1 MRDSLRSVKNRKT
14 PFTGG
19 ASAIGFVASMTI
31 FPARL
36 VGPAARN
43 ASAAAAPLEHLH
55 LSCSVLG
62 AKKEPLAVGGRDGLE
77 GGFGGQKQLL
87 VGTGSVAAQ
96 DLFDLAPHGLDR
108 IEIRRIRRQ
117 IEQSGAGGFDDF

>member
-1 MRDSLRSVKNRKT
+1 MR
-14 PFTGG
+14 
-19 ASAIGFVASMTI
+19 ACC
-31 FPARL
+31 
-36 VGPAARN
+36 
-43 ASAAAAPLEHLH
+43 SAAMPMPVSSTLKCRQMAPSSTDSRWTRRLEHLH

-117 IEQSGAGGFDDF
+117 IEQSGAGGFDD

>member
-1 MRDSLRSVKNRKT
+1 MRSPFAILQTSTLFDTRSQMSNLSLFALHQNER
-14 PFTGG
+14 
-19 ASAIGFVASMTI
+19 M
-31 FPARL
+31 L
-36 VGPAARN
+36 Q
-43 ASAAAAPLEHLH
+43 LEHLH

-117 IEQSGAGGFDDF
+117 I